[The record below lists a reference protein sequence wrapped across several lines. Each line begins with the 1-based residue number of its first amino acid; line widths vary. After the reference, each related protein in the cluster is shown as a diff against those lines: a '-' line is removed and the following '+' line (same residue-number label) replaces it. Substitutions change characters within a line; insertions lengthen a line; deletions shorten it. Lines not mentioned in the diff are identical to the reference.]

1 MYDEPKD
8 KLLPMSDPL
17 PTTETNP
24 NRHAS
29 PNSCQSGTATLEAH
43 RAEKPTETI
52 DDKVRRAVGITDE
65 LHDNMKQ
72 NADDTAVPV
81 IVVPVQEGR
90 KRPREVQDNQDLDS
104 EDDVDKSV
112 TEVVGEIVQGGWDM
126 ALEDAAWAGEKVKE
140 GVEWAGEKMKGAFV
154 AHKDEVPGNEGKM
167 TSDTNTAQLAE
178 ALTIEPVAGEA
189 GAEPAAM

>member
-8 KLLPMSDPL
+8 KLVPMSDPL
-17 PTTETNP
+17 PTTETIP

-81 IVVPVQEGR
+81 IVLPVQEGR
-90 KRPREVQDNQDLDS
+90 KRPREVQDNQALDS

-112 TEVVGEIVQGGWDM
+112 PEVVGEMVQGGWDM

-140 GVEWAGEKMKGAFV
+140 GVEWAEEKIKGAFV
-154 AHKDEVPGNEGKM
+154 AHKDEVLGDEGKM
-167 TSDTNTAQLAE
+167 ASDTNTAQVAE
-178 ALTIEPVAGEA
+178 VLTIEPVVGEA
-189 GAEPAAM
+189 GAEPAAV